1 MTQDLEAK
9 IRNLPAPM
17 MSVEKKEAIK
27 KSLFENIKLAQELER
42 VAKETK
48 LQVDKRAMIL
58 ERLMDLMENGRR
70 RFGFFALPIFK
81 KQFAAGFL
89 VLALVVSGFSFVNV
103 ETKVVFASE
112 LTQLSDLN
120 GEVIVQR
127 NGENIEATLGM
138 ELYEK
143 DKIVTGEA
151 AMAVVMFFDDSVSRL
166 SPKTTMTIDQL
177 NSEDNSIR
185 SYVEIEVQ
193 NGQVWSKVVNLV
205 EEDSAFVVKGNG
217 LSTRAQKGA
226 FNVEV
231 KNDKVE
237 VGVFNNE
244 VNVSGEKFKDK
255 FKVVTGQK
263 VVAVS
268 KQQVAPKVFSST
280 PAEKDGEWV
289 KSNLKDDQKYIVE
302 VENRLIAAKM
312 KSVGLTVDESVS
324 LEDSVRENALKFL
337 TFDDVDKQKLEL
349 DLAEK
354 KFISAQ
360 LKLLGKD
367 LTEEEKAEATAA
379 FQNFYVAV
387 KGFYAFVETVATTD
401 KEYAKELR
409 KYAEDKVLQQ
419 KKALTVILPDSPY
432 YGAKEV
438 ISQIEL
444 LGAGGSDL
452 AKIKQ
457 NQAQDKLAT
466 MEEVINKGDI
476 GLATQVLDDYQ
487 QDITDVINILD
498 SGEDLDEEE
507 KQEIVDSVADNS
519 AMLEAINSVTFDLD
533 LDIVT
538 DFDVAEEEEATV
550 EVEEDVVVDSDKT
563 EETTTETTKDP
574 LILDPKLNFDF
585 KLQQNLD
592 FSNLIKDGPFG
603 VQIQGDK
610 PLDPLL
616 KDIH

>member
-27 KSLFENIKLAQELER
+27 KSLFENIKLAQEVAR
-42 VAKETK
+42 VAQETK
-48 LQVDKRAMIL
+48 MQVDKRAMIL

-81 KQFAAGFL
+81 KQFAAVFL
-89 VLALVVSGFSFVNV
+89 VLVLVFSGVSFVNV
-103 ETKVVFASE
+103 DTKVVFASE
-112 LTQLSDLN
+112 LTQLADMN
-120 GEVIVQR
+120 GEVLVQR

-177 NSEDNSIR
+177 NSKDSVR
-185 SYVEIEVQ
+185 SYVQIEVES
-193 NGQVWSKVVNLV
+193 GQVWSKVVNLV

-263 VVAVS
+263 VVAVN

-312 KSVGLTVDESVS
+312 KSVGLTVDETVS
-324 LEDSVRENALKFL
+324 LEDSVRENTLKFL
-337 TFDDVDKQKLEL
+337 TFDDVDKQKMGL

-367 LTEEEKAEATAA
+367 LTDEEKAEANAA
-379 FQNFYVAV
+379 FQDFYAAV
-387 KGFYAFVETVATTD
+387 KDFYAFVETVATTD

-476 GLATQVLDDYQ
+476 KLATQVLDDYQ
-487 QDITDVINILD
+487 QDITDVISILD
-498 SGEDLDEEE
+498 LGEDVDEED

-519 AMLEAINSVTFDLD
+519 AMLKAINSVNLD
-533 LDIVT
+533 VTVT
-538 DFDVAEEEEATV
+538 DDEEATV
-550 EVEEDVVVDSDKT
+550 DVGVEDDATVDTDEK
-563 EETTTETTKDP
+563 EETTTDSTNDS

-616 KDIH
+616 KNIH

>member
-27 KSLFENIKLAQELER
+27 KSLFENIKLAQEVAR
-42 VAKETK
+42 VAQETK
-48 LQVDKRAMIL
+48 MQVDKRAMIL
-58 ERLMDLMENGRR
+58 ERLMDLMESGRR

-89 VLALVVSGFSFVNV
+89 VLVLVFSGVSFVNV
-103 ETKVVFASE
+103 DTKVVFASE
-112 LTQLSDLN
+112 LTQLADMN
-120 GEVIVQR
+120 GEVLVQR

-177 NSEDNSIR
+177 NSKDSVR
-185 SYVEIEVQ
+185 SYVQIEVES
-193 NGQVWSKVVNLV
+193 GQVWSKVVNLV

-263 VVAVS
+263 VVAVN

-312 KSVGLTVDESVS
+312 KSVGLTVDETVS
-324 LEDSVRENALKFL
+324 LEDSVRENTLKFL
-337 TFDDVDKQKLEL
+337 TFDDVDKQKMGL

-367 LTEEEKAEATAA
+367 LTDEEKAEANAA
-379 FQNFYVAV
+379 FQDFYAAV
-387 KGFYAFVETVATTD
+387 KDFYAFVETVATTD

-476 GLATQVLDDYQ
+476 KLATQVLDDYQ
-487 QDITDVINILD
+487 QDITDVISILD
-498 SGEDLDEEE
+498 LGEDVDEED

-519 AMLEAINSVTFDLD
+519 AMLKAINSVNLD
-533 LDIVT
+533 VT
-538 DFDVAEEEEATV
+538 DDEEATV
-550 EVEEDVVVDSDKT
+550 DVGVEDDATVDTDEK
-563 EETTTETTKDP
+563 EETTTDSTNDS

-616 KDIH
+616 KNIH